1 MDFDLERHSHKIA
14 VLFLAMARSLGRT
27 LQEPHET
34 TGPCLCLTSSSS
46 SSSEGR
52 NIWLA
57 ADANLSVSD
66 ARRSARSC
74 SLLIG
79 KVETKPE

>member
-1 MDFDLERHSHKIA
+1 MDFDRCAGAAFKQDCCS
-14 VLFLAMARSLGRT
+14 FLAMALSLGRT
-27 LQEPHET
+27 LQEQHET
-34 TGPCLCLTSSSS
+34 MGPCLCLTSSSS
-46 SSSEGR
+46 SKGR